1 MVSWTKSL
9 YFWSLKEIRNGK
21 FYYILIYIFKDL
33 NSHNDLICGYMLS
46 VETNFIFNYFQK
58 TLTNN
63 CIYNGLQLPFNQ
75 SDRFT
80 FYRITFVITQPMNI
94 QDLV

>member
-1 MVSWTKSL
+1 M
-9 YFWSLKEIRNGK
+9 
-21 FYYILIYIFKDL
+21 
-33 NSHNDLICGYMLS
+33 
-46 VETNFIFNYFQK
+46 ETNFIFSYFQK
-58 TLTNN
+58 ALTNN

-80 FYRITFVITQPMNI
+80 FYRITFVTTQPMNI

>member
-1 MVSWTKSL
+1 
-9 YFWSLKEIRNGK
+9 
-21 FYYILIYIFKDL
+21 
-33 NSHNDLICGYMLS
+33 MLS
-46 VETNFIFNYFQK
+46 METNFIFNYFQK
-58 TLTNN
+58 ALTNN